1 MESPEL
7 WFEDFGSAGLRRGR
21 VRVKLDADFA
31 EVIATGDYRVF
42 LTPEGDCNG
51 LYVAKKS
58 GAAFEVRELGGGKS
72 SVNFSYRIVGRR
84 KDVKR
89 RQRFAR
95 IGLPKSAPVSRKRRP
110 ARPVRALIAE
120 LEKQARAVRAKKPKG
135 GRAPAAAPRTDPL
148 LEALAEAARERG
160 EDASS

>member
-1 MESPEL
+1 LRRDGPWL
-7 WFEDFGSAGLRRGR
+7 CPGSEWLRRGR

-110 ARPVRALIAE
+110 ARLARALIAG
-120 LEKQARAVRAKKPKG
+120 LEKQARAVRAKQPKG
-135 GRAPAAAPRTDPL
+135 GRGPAAAPRTDPL